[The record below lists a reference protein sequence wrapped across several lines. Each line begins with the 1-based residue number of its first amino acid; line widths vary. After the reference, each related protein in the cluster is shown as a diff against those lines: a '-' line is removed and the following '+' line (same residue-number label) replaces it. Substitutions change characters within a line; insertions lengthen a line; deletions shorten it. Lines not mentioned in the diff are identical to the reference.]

1 MTIPMKKQT
10 NTILENKIL
19 TIDNLMTQ
27 QECQNLIMFSE
38 NKGYEEATVSLPS
51 GPKMIKGI
59 RDNYRVIYDD
69 QEFADKMWDK
79 IKNQFPIQIE
89 GHQPIGLNPKF
100 RFYRYDQNQRFN
112 KHVDG
117 RVKLTDN
124 TKNEVGNPIESRVT
138 FMIYLNDDYEGG
150 ETEFEETSIKAK
162 TGMGLFFVHEL
173 KHKGSKI
180 ISGTKY
186 VLRTDVF
193 FQKSNQENS

>member
-1 MTIPMKKQT
+1 MNKQVNT
-10 NTILENKIL
+10 ETILENKIL

-27 QECQNLIMFSE
+27 QECQNLILFSE

-79 IKNQFPIQIE
+79 VKEQFPINIE
-89 GHQPIGLNPKF
+89 GHKTVGLNPKF

-117 RVKLTDN
+117 RVKSVDD
-124 TKNEVGNPIESRVT
+124 KENPVESRVT
-138 FMIYLNDDYEGG
+138 FMIYLNDDYKGG

-162 TGMGLFFVHEL
+162 TGMGLFFVHDL
-173 KHKGSKI
+173 KHKGCKI

-193 FQKSNQENS
+193 FSKKENND